1 MKTTLLS
8 SAMAI
13 LLVCIA
19 QFGLAGFGRPSVGS
33 SRNALPVD
41 DKGFIA
47 GTITFPKNRQFFD
60 KYVFRLKSDDGG
72 STEFKI
78 HSYENVNS
86 PTPTNSYSKTYVFI
100 LEQKAGKYRIDRVRA
115 KAVDREEG
123 TESHWGRAKDFLIP
137 VEVRPGEI
145 TYMGEIF
152 FSEKIDDSLLGL
164 RIVDNFERDI
174 KYFKRKNPKL
184 DWEKATK
191 SILQPR

>member
-1 MKTTLLS
+1 
-8 SAMAI
+8 MAI
-13 LLVCIA
+13 FLACIA
-19 QFGLAGFGRPSVGS
+19 QFGLAGYGRPSVDNS
-33 SRNALPVD
+33 CNALPAEG
-41 DKGFIA
+41 KGFIA

-60 KYVFRLKSDDGG
+60 KYVFRLKNDDGG

-100 LEQKAGKYRIDRVRA
+100 LERKAGKYRIDRVRS

-123 TESHWGRAKDFLIP
+123 TESYSGKAKDFSIP
-137 VEVRPGEI
+137 VAVRPGEI

-152 FSEKIDDSLLGL
+152 FSEKIEDSLLGL

-174 KYFKRKNPKL
+174 KYFKRKNPNL

-191 SILQPR
+191 SIVQPR